1 MYSNKHITK
10 IGLPILLSLLAQNII
25 QVIDT
30 AFLGRVGEVELG
42 ASALAG
48 IIYIAIY
55 TIGFG
60 FSMGSQIL
68 IGRRNGEKNYNQIG
82 EIVIQGILF
91 LFIPAILLIFAFKMG
106 LTEILLGIFKSDN
119 ISGAVSEYL
128 DWRVYGFV
136 FSFANSCFRAF
147 YIGVA
152 QTRVLL
158 TSSIVMAIVNI
169 ILDYALIFGHFGL
182 PEMGIG
188 GAALASVIA
197 EISATVFYIIYTRR
211 KIDLEKYGFTKITF
225 KWSVIK
231 RVLDISIYMMIQYML
246 SIITWMMFFVFIE
259 NYLGE
264 RPLAITNIIRSLY
277 TILTLPAN
285 ALSSAVNT
293 LVSNTIGANKKGQVL
308 DLIKRTSIL
317 SLFSMLIIVLL
328 VAIMP
333 SVFLHVYTNDAA
345 LISETISPLYVLLA
359 TLPIYSVGTIAFS
372 GLSGTGNTRTALAF
386 EIVAIC
392 FYFGYSWLIIAHL
405 QLSVNWAWTT
415 ELVYW
420 GLLLI
425 SSVVYLRSKKWMKK
439 VI

>member
-119 ISGAVSEYL
+119 ISGAVSDYL

-333 SVFLHVYTNDAA
+333 SLFLHVYTNDAA

>member
-30 AFLGRVGEVELG
+30 AFLGRVGDVELG

-119 ISGAVSEYL
+119 ISGAVSDYL

>member
-119 ISGAVSEYL
+119 ISGAVSDYL